1 MNDILGSDKD
11 IIKFADYL
19 EPWSQ
24 FMKNPLLSQAAL
36 PAFDRIKPE
45 HIEPAIREILAGNR
59 ARIGEILNG
68 ANEYSWQDTIRPI
81 EELGDRLNR
90 AWSPV
95 NHLHSVADNEALR
108 KVYNNCLPELSDYA
122 TEMGQNR
129 KLFDAYKTII
139 ERGSA
144 ELDPAQKKVLS
155 NGLRDFRLSG
165 IDLSASDQ
173 ARYREIQKQ
182 LSSLTTRFEENL
194 LDATHAW
201 TRPVSD
207 KDQLAGLPEPALQRA
222 RQEAQQQGKDGW
234 LLTLDAPCYIDV
246 MQYADNA
253 SLRREMYR
261 AYNTRAS
268 EMADDGGEWD
278 NSGLMREILQYR
290 TEKAKLLG
298 FESYA
303 HYSLATKMAQSPA
316 EVLGFLD
323 DLAARSRPAA
333 QRELEELQQFAKDK
347 DGIDGLNAWDIAYY
361 SEQLRTDKFAVSK
374 EMLRPYFPLP
384 QVLQGLFDTVNRLYG
399 LAVSP
404 RSGVPVWHKDVRFF
418 EIRDEDAQLRGSF
431 YLDPYARKHKRGGAW
446 MDECAVRR
454 RDGSRVQHPV
464 AYLNGNFAPPIGDKP
479 ALLTHDEVIT
489 LFHEFGHGLHH
500 MLTKVDYADVSGING
515 VEWDAVELPSQFM
528 ENWCWER
535 EALDLFARH
544 METGDRISDELY
556 KGMRSARSFQAGMQM
571 VRQLEFAL
579 FDFRLHLEFAQN
591 KSLSIQE
598 LLDRVRQQVAVIIPP
613 AFNRF
618 QNGFS
623 HIFAGGY
630 AAGYYSYKWAEV
642 LSADAFSQFEERGIF
657 DRQTG
662 RQFLE
667 NILERGGSE
676 DAMELFIR
684 FRGRKPSIEPLL
696 RHTGIAL

>member
-303 HYSLATKMAQSPA
+303 HYSLATKMAQAP
-316 EVLGFLD
+316 
-323 DLAARSRPAA
+323 
-333 QRELEELQQFAKDK
+333 
-347 DGIDGLNAWDIAYY
+347 DG
-361 SEQLRTDKFAVSK
+361 
-374 EMLRPYFPLP
+374 
-384 QVLQGLFDTVNRLYG
+384 
-399 LAVSP
+399 
-404 RSGVPVWHKDVRFF
+404 
-418 EIRDEDAQLRGSF
+418 
-431 YLDPYARKHKRGGAW
+431 
-446 MDECAVRR
+446 
-454 RDGSRVQHPV
+454 
-464 AYLNGNFAPPIGDKP
+464 
-479 ALLTHDEVIT
+479 
-489 LFHEFGHGLHH
+489 
-500 MLTKVDYADVSGING
+500 GI
-515 VEWDAVELPSQFM
+515 
-528 ENWCWER
+528 
-535 EALDLFARH
+535 
-544 METGDRISDELY
+544 
-556 KGMRSARSFQAGMQM
+556 
-571 VRQLEFAL
+571 
-579 FDFRLHLEFAQN
+579 
-591 KSLSIQE
+591 
-598 LLDRVRQQVAVIIPP
+598 
-613 AFNRF
+613 
-618 QNGFS
+618 GFS
-623 HIFAGGY
+623 G
-630 AAGYYSYKWAEV
+630 
-642 LSADAFSQFEERGIF
+642 
-657 DRQTG
+657 
-662 RQFLE
+662 
-667 NILERGGSE
+667 
-676 DAMELFIR
+676 
-684 FRGRKPSIEPLL
+684 
-696 RHTGIAL
+696 